1 MHTTGLLRC
10 QGPQKD
16 KKGQK
21 MLKALAKATETTTPE
36 PKKGPMSQKF
46 HLTKNFI
53 LQKIDES
60 LKDSL
65 VKHLQL

>member
-16 KKGQK
+16 KKDQK
-21 MLKALAKATETTTPE
+21 MLKATETTTPE
-36 PKKGPMSQKF
+36 PKEGPMSQKF